1 MINKS
6 KFIPGLKLSEMFYQK
21 AVKPILDKDYP
32 NLIYSAALLGS
43 GSEVLGLDTPQSMDH
58 HWGPR
63 VQLYLNENNYNKYK
77 DAIVLTMSNKLPY
90 KFHDIP
96 TNFGKPD
103 KIGVQHLKEINK
115 GPINH
120 RVSVTTVK
128 SFFSSILAFN
138 PYNKITVYDWLTFPE
153 QHLLSITAGK
163 VFYDGLDELEKLR
176 EKFSYYPRD
185 VWLCLLSAQWMKI
198 SQEEAFVGRC
208 GDMGDETGSRII
220 ANRIIRFLM
229 KLCFLMEKKYAPYN
243 KWFGVVFSKLELA
256 RELTPIIQQIQSAI
270 TWKKRE
276 QYLSQAYEVVAK
288 KHNSLKI
295 TAPLD
300 TKATSYYERP
310 YLVIHAD
317 RFAGEI
323 KKAIIDKE
331 AKKISEKNIGSV
343 DQFINSTDVLSHS
356 DLCKKLKVVYK

>member
-1 MINKS
+1 MIDKS
-6 KFIPGLKLSEMFYQK
+6 KFIPGLKLSGIFYQE

-63 VQLYLNENNYNKYK
+63 VQLLLNEDNYSKYK
-77 DAIVLTMSNKLPY
+77 DAIVLAMSKKLPY
-90 KFHDIP
+90 KIHDIP
-96 TNFGKPD
+96 TNYGKPD
-103 KIGVQHLKEINK
+103 KTGVQLLKEIK
-115 GPINH
+115 RGPINH
-120 RVSVTTVK
+120 CVSVVTVK

-138 PYNKITVYDWLTFPE
+138 PHNEITVYDWLTFSE

-208 GDMGDETGSRII
+208 GDLGDETGSRII
-220 ANRIIRFLM
+220 ANRIILFLM
-229 KLCFLMEKKYAPYN
+229 KLCFLMERKYAPYS
-243 KWFGVVFSKLELA
+243 KWFGAVFSKLELA
-256 RELTPIIQQIQSAI
+256 RELTPIIKQIQSAN
-270 TWKKRE
+270 TWKERE
-276 QYLSQAYEVVAK
+276 RYLSQAYEVVAK
-288 KHNSLKI
+288 KHNSLNI

-300 TKATSYYERP
+300 TKATSYYGRP
-310 YLVIHAD
+310 YFVIHAEH
-317 RFAGEI
+317 FAKEI
-323 KKAIIDKE
+323 KKAITNKE
-331 AKKISEKNIGSV
+331 VKKISEKNIGSV
-343 DQFINSTDVLSHS
+343 DQFIDSTDVLSHS
-356 DLCKKLKVVYK
+356 DLCRKLKVVYK